1 MILNKQELQCKIDEL
16 KLIETAIL
24 AYNQRKAHIKDQKD
38 AGNANNGDENKDVHI
53 DSEQIKYFE
62 ELKKQTQITMTKIS
76 SSNSSLEGVS
86 LKHLF
91 KIYFENFSH
100 FIYLIE
106 ITLINTKQS

>member
-24 AYNQRKAHIKDQKD
+24 AYNQRKAHIKDAD
-38 AGNANNGDENKDVHI
+38 NANNGDENKDVHI

-91 KIYFENFSH
+91 KILFTTSDILY
-100 FIYLIE
+100 I
-106 ITLINTKQS
+106 

>member
-16 KLIETAIL
+16 KLIEIAIL

-38 AGNANNGDENKDVHI
+38 AGNANNGDKNKDVHI

-86 LKHLF
+86 IKYLF
-91 KIYFENFSH
+91 EIYFDNFSH
-100 FIYLIE
+100 FIYLVE
-106 ITLINTKQS
+106 NSLIDTKQS